1 LAPAGALV
9 VAGLL
14 SGVMSLADDRPP
26 EGARQTSGVAKMTE
40 HSLFYY
46 PYASFTNQQLPLLKV
61 AALYFD
67 KLTILDP
74 VGASWD
80 TIGADFVARDAVRL
94 LKEAGILE
102 VVTPSAV
109 LARYEAPLADAIRH
123 DMADREFL
131 ELCEIHAQ
139 ESGRQR
145 WTLALSK
152 VPRDLQTDQTMRH
165 LMGDFARDLSAMAG
179 QFSERAAGD
188 YRAYA
193 EGGQAYDEYREGYES
208 GVEYRYADYPLAL
221 GEAIMLN
228 HALFTGLLHASATP
242 LTDEPFHGRLLDL
255 KMRRARDIPALR
267 QVLEDRARRSQIKAA
282 DLAVTALQDGRL
294 KLPALNPGLGLED
307 ILEYRRK
314 HADALGE
321 VRETLGIMAQQIKTE
336 PWTAAFRDELEHD
349 ALAKLRQQLR
359 DVRKARDS
367 WRRSKRARLALG
379 AAGIG
384 VAAATVVL
392 GLVVAPL
399 TPVALATAGLSLA
412 SGVAIPGAEWLLD
425 WRDGKQAVQENGLH
439 YLVEC

>member
-1 LAPAGALV
+1 
-9 VAGLL
+9 
-14 SGVMSLADDRPP
+14 
-26 EGARQTSGVAKMTE
+26 MTE
-40 HSLFYY
+40 HNLFYY
-46 PYASFTNQQLPLLKV
+46 PYASFTNRQLPLLKV

-80 TIGADFVARDAVRL
+80 TIGADFFARDAVKL
-94 LKEAGILE
+94 LKDAGILE
-102 VVTPSAV
+102 IVTPSDV
-109 LARYEAPLADAIRH
+109 LAKYEAPLADAIRR

-152 VPRDLQTDQTMRH
+152 VPQEVQTDETMRR
-165 LMGDFARDLSAMAG
+165 LMGDFARDVSAMAG

-188 YRAYA
+188 YRGYA
-193 EGGQAYDEYREGYES
+193 EGGQALDGFREGYEMD
-208 GVEYRYADYPLAL
+208 VPYRYTDFPLAL

-228 HALFTGLLHASATP
+228 HALFTGLLHAEATP
-242 LTDEPFHGRLLDL
+242 LTDETFHSKLLDL
-255 KMRRARDIPALR
+255 KMRRAQEIPALR
-267 QVLEDRARRSQIKAA
+267 EALEDRARRSQIRA
-282 DLAVTALQDGRL
+282 DKLALTAIQDSRL
-294 KLPALNPGLGLED
+294 ELPVLNPKLRLED
-307 ILEYRRK
+307 ILEYRHK
-314 HADALGE
+314 HSDALGE
-321 VRETLGIMAQQIKTE
+321 VREKLGIMAQDIRTE
-336 PWTAAFRDELEHD
+336 PWTEDFRDDLEHGP
-349 ALAKLRQQLR
+349 LKELRERLG

-367 WRRSKRARLALG
+367 WRRSKRGKLALG
-379 AAGIG
+379 AVGTG

-425 WRDGKQAVQENGLH
+425 WRDGKKAVQENGLH
-439 YLVEC
+439 YLLSI